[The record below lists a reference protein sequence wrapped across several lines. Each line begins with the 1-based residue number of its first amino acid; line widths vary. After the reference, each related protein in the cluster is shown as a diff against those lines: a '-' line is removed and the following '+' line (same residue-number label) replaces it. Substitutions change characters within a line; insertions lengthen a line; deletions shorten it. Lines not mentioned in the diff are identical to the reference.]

1 MDRKVRRK
9 RKDSGQRSSELNKG
23 NIMPKAKEQKT
34 TKKDN
39 VQDELSHA
47 ITFLL
52 DELEDL
58 NAQID
63 ALNYPNWTTTYVAT
77 ETTIV
82 L

>member
-34 TKKDN
+34 TKKDD
-39 VQDELSHA
+39 VQSELSKA

-52 DELEDL
+52 DELEHLKEQVAKL
-58 NAQID
+58 NSRMGI
-63 ALNYPNWTTTYVAT
+63 NG
-77 ETTIV
+77 
-82 L
+82 

>member
-23 NIMPKAKEQKT
+23 NTMPKAKEQKT

-52 DELEDL
+52 DDGSASHSVSSMKLL
-58 NAQID
+58 
-63 ALNYPNWTTTYVAT
+63 W
-77 ETTIV
+77 
-82 L
+82 

>member
-1 MDRKVRRK
+1 
-9 RKDSGQRSSELNKG
+9 
-23 NIMPKAKEQKT
+23 MPKAKEQKT

-58 NAQID
+58 KDKVAK
-63 ALNYPNWTTTYVAT
+63 LNSRMGING
-77 ETTIV
+77 
-82 L
+82 